1 MSSFSDLPKFDE
13 LKDKRKWWPAKPGSL
28 DEGLGMLRYLTPAHV
43 AQAVQSEVKT
53 GERVCVNWD
62 MTKLETP
69 GLLIKR
75 SVVCLSCFNIDLQV
89 STDFLVSMR
98 LCQFQIMKAL

>member
-1 MSSFSDLPKFDE
+1 MAAKSFADLPKFDDM
-13 LKDKRKWWPAKPGSL
+13 KDKLRFWPAQPGSK

-43 AQAVQSEVKT
+43 ADAVKNEVRT

-69 GLLIKR
+69 G
-75 SVVCLSCFNIDLQV
+75 Q
-89 STDFLVSMR
+89 
-98 LCQFQIMKAL
+98 